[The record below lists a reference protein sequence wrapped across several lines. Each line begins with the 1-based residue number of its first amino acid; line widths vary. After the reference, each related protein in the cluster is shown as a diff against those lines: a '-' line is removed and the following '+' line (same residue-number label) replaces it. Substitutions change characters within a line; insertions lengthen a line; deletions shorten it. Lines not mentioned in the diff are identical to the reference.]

1 MAGVDQTGFS
11 HDDRNILNFNYI
23 KHTVVFNILNKY
35 WGFGSIM
42 YTTLL
47 NIELAIF
54 LTS

>member
-11 HDDRNILNFNYI
+11 HDDRNILNFNY
-23 KHTVVFNILNKY
+23 TVFFNIFNKY